1 MNLKGL
7 QGQKIAVFGAGRSGV
22 SAAKALVKG
31 GAKPIVCDDASET
44 DPRIVNVA
52 HKLSSIG
59 AEIRGGF
66 GGNFAALGVS
76 AVVTSP
82 GVPKKHPAL
91 MRAVN
96 DGLEVLSEVE
106 LAYRISKAPIVAI
119 TGTNGKSTT
128 TVMTWLALRGAD
140 RNALL
145 CGNIYG
151 SGYEE
156 FPLTDA
162 AAVASSDAILVAEIS
177 SFQLEWIQQF
187 KPVSAGITRI
197 APDHLNR
204 YDGFDDYARTKMRI
218 FENQDAND
226 TAVVKKNDG
235 LVVPP
240 VGPRVL
246 TFGPEGDARV
256 TSEALVYKDVKLNWD
271 EIRFVVEHNK
281 LNAAMALLLAE
292 GALGGDADLNK
303 LAEGLKRFH
312 GLSHRME
319 LVGERNDILVINN
332 SMCTN
337 PEAVES
343 SSRGLLRTQHILMGG
358 VNKELGFDQLG
369 AYLNEAGHSIYLYG
383 QDSLVLDEQ
392 LGQVP
397 LDRRHCCV
405 TLTDAFARAADKA
418 KPGEAIVLSPGCAS
432 FDQFKDF
439 TERGEVFRK
448 IAKEWLG

>member
-1 MNLKGL
+1 MKETGL
-7 QGQKIAVFGAGRSGV
+7 YGKKVAVFGAGRSGV
-22 SAAKALVKG
+22 SAAKALIKG
-31 GAKPIVCDDASET
+31 GAHPIVCDDASET

-52 HKLSSIG
+52 HKLASIG

-66 GGNFAALGVS
+66 GGDFASLGVS

-91 MRAVN
+91 LKAVN
-96 DGLEVLSEVE
+96 DGLEVLSEIE
-106 LAYRISKAPIVAI
+106 LAYRISKAPIVAV

-128 TVMTWLALRGAD
+128 TVMTWLALRGAEK
-140 RNALL
+140 NALL

-177 SFQLEWIQQF
+177 SFQLEWIRDF

-197 APDHLNR
+197 APDHLDR

-218 FENQDAND
+218 FENQTAED
-226 TAVVKKNDG
+226 TSVVKKDDP
-235 LVVPP
+235 VVAPP
-240 VGPRVL
+240 VGPRVV
-246 TFGPEGDARV
+246 TFGPDGDARV
-256 TSEALVYKDVKLNWD
+256 TQEALTYKDAKLDWD
-271 EIRFVVEHNK
+271 EVKFVVEHNK

-292 GALGGDADLNK
+292 GALGSETDLGA
-303 LAEGLKRFH
+303 LIEGLKRFH
-312 GLSHRME
+312 GLAHRME
-319 LVGERNDILVINN
+319 LVGEKNGILVVNN

-343 SSRGLLRTQHILMGG
+343 SARGLLRTQHILMGG
-358 VNKELGFDQLG
+358 VNKDLGFAQLG
-369 AYLNEAGHSIYLYG
+369 DYLTEAGHSVYLYG
-383 QDSLVLDEQ
+383 QDALVLDEQ
-392 LGQVP
+392 LSRVP
-397 LDRRHCCV
+397 VERRHCCV
-405 TLTDAFARAADKA
+405 TLTEAFTRAVSKA

>member
-1 MNLKGL
+1 MRDSRF
-7 QGQKIAVFGAGRSGV
+7 QGKRVAVFGAGRSGV
-22 SAAKALVKG
+22 SAAKALVKA
-31 GAKPIVCDDASET
+31 GASPIVCDEAPET

-52 HKLSSIG
+52 HKLASIG

-66 GGNFAALGVS
+66 GGNFATLGVN

-91 MRAVN
+91 IKAVN
-96 DGLEVLSEVE
+96 DGLEVLSEIE
-106 LAYRISKAPIVAI
+106 LAYLISKAPIVAI

-128 TVMTWLALRGAD
+128 TVMTWLALRGAEKD
-140 RNALL
+140 ALL

-177 SFQLEWIQQF
+177 SFQLEWIRDF
-187 KPVSAGITRI
+187 RPVSAGITRI
-197 APDHLNR
+197 VPDHLNR
-204 YDGFDDYARTKMRI
+204 YDSFEDYARTKMRI
-218 FENQDAND
+218 FENQGPDD
-226 TAVVKKNDG
+226 VAVLMAHDPV
-235 LVVPP
+235 VVPP

-246 TFGPEGDARV
+246 TFGPDGDARV
-256 TSEALVYKDVKLNWD
+256 TQDDLVYRDAKLNWA
-271 EIRFVVEHNK
+271 EVKFVVEHNK
-281 LNAAMALLLAE
+281 MNAAMALLLAD
-292 GALGGDADLNK
+292 GALGGRADLDS
-303 LAEGLKRFH
+303 LFRGLRRFH
-312 GLSHRME
+312 GLAHRME
-319 LVGERNDILVINN
+319 LVGERNGVLVVNN

-343 SSRGLLRTQHILMGG
+343 SARGLLRTQHILMGG
-358 VNKELGFDQLG
+358 VNKDLGFGQLG
-369 AYLNEAGHSIYLYG
+369 GYLRDAGHSVYLYG
-383 QDSLVLDEQ
+383 QDALILDEQ
-392 LGQVP
+392 LAQVP
-397 LDRRHCCV
+397 VDRRHCCV
-405 TLTDAFARAADKA
+405 TLTDAFARAVDKA